1 MAPFEETVS
10 ATRAG
15 RLDNLGD
22 TIMRII
28 TLPLA
33 LIDIFMS
40 ALQRRT
46 GIQRFGYIFVIPN
59 LLIFGIFI
67 ILPMLLNFFYAF
79 TTGTSILPEN
89 RTFVGMANISQ
100 LLTCEDYS
108 RPLTCNQDLFWR
120 GVGNTARFVLFE
132 VTLIVALAMITALA
146 LNRKIRARGFFRSVF
161 FYPVLLSPVVVAL
174 IWKWI
179 LQQDGLLNALIVSLG
194 GEKIPFL
201 VNAQWAQTWVIFIS
215 VWAQMGFFTLILL
228 AGLQAIPHEF
238 YEAAAIDGA
247 NRWQSFKSVTL
258 PLLMPTMF
266 VVIILSLIRAV
277 QVFDQVF
284 PFTGGGPG
292 TTTLYMV
299 QYIYQTGFANQTK
312 EYGLAAAASLLM
324 ALFLLA
330 LTTLQLRAGRSSD
343 IT

>member
-146 LNRKIRARGFFRSVF
+146 LNR
-161 FYPVLLSPVVVAL
+161 
-174 IWKWI
+174 
-179 LQQDGLLNALIVSLG
+179 
-194 GEKIPFL
+194 
-201 VNAQWAQTWVIFIS
+201 
-215 VWAQMGFFTLILL
+215 
-228 AGLQAIPHEF
+228 
-238 YEAAAIDGA
+238 
-247 NRWQSFKSVTL
+247 
-258 PLLMPTMF
+258 
-266 VVIILSLIRAV
+266 
-277 QVFDQVF
+277 
-284 PFTGGGPG
+284 
-292 TTTLYMV
+292 
-299 QYIYQTGFANQTK
+299 
-312 EYGLAAAASLLM
+312 
-324 ALFLLA
+324 
-330 LTTLQLRAGRSSD
+330 
-343 IT
+343 